1 MISQLSTYTNSIF
14 FSPANDIPQIP
25 AWVEL
30 IETIRNL
37 IFTATFILN
46 RIKDLPLGQFSN
58 IFAGIAMLGF
68 ALANSLQL
76 ISSRYYHKN
85 GDTTF
90 GNISTLS
97 AVVGIIASVGILIQP
112 QAWLIWIWLFVLN
125 NLLWYCAEYYRCR
138 DYHPNT
144 YPRLKNEANSYL
156 SHVQWFLI
164 ASISSSI
171 CYTLSA
177 CLVQYASPLFILGL
191 SINYLATFIAFMQLK
206 PNTDSNVVI
215 LQSNS

>member
-1 MISQLSTYTNSIF
+1 MFNQLSTDENAIF
-14 FSPANDIPQIP
+14 FSTAKDIPQIP
-25 AWVEL
+25 AWVEV
-30 IETIRNL
+30 IETIRNV

-46 RIKDLPLGQFSN
+46 RIKDFPLGQFST
-58 IFAGIAMLGF
+58 IMAGIAMFGF
-68 ALANSLQL
+68 FLANSLQL

-112 QAWLIWIWLFVLN
+112 QSWLIWMWLFVLN
-125 NLLWYCAEYYRCR
+125 NLLWYSAECYRCR
-138 DYHPNT
+138 DYHPDT
-144 YPRLKNEANSYL
+144 YPQLKNEAHSYL
-156 SHVQWFLI
+156 NHVLWFFI

-177 CLVQYASPLFILGL
+177 CLIQYASPLFILGL

-206 PNTDSNVVI
+206 PNTASHDLKKI
-215 LQSNS
+215 